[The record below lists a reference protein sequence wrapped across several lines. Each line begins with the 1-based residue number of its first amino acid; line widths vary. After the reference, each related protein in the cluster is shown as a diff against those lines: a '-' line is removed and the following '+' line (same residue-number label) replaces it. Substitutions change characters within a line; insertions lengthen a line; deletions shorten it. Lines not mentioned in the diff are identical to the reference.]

1 MQDREPVLCSF
12 QLLLNCATWHMES
25 LRKEKAL
32 EELRFT
38 FLLLFVSTD
47 KGNRELALS
56 GLKGMEV

>member
-1 MQDREPVLCSF
+1 
-12 QLLLNCATWHMES
+12 MES

-38 FLLLFVSTD
+38 FLLFVSTD

-56 GLKGMEV
+56 GLNGMEV